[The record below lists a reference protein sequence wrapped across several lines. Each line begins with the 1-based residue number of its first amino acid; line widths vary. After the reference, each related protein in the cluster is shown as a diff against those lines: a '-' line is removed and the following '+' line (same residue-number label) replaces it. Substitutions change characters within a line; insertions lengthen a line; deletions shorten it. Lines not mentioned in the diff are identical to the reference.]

1 MMNDNEFKMVITH
14 PSKNNSFGKNIA
26 VPFISGVL
34 GCSLVLGT
42 CFGVPSIKQK
52 LFSGTGS
59 SVSTSSG
66 ASASTSENSGT
77 INTDLVSLSKYS
89 DTAVYAANKI
99 LPSIVG
105 ISITYNVTSS
115 SPLYSMFGQGRGSST
130 TSEAT
135 ASGSGIIISDD
146 GYIVTNNHVV
156 DSSSE
161 STYYDISEATSIKV
175 SLYGDD
181 TQYDAQIIGK
191 DSQTDLAVLKID
203 KTGLTAAEFGDSS
216 SVQIGEFVLAIGN
229 PYNLD
234 YSVTAGI
241 ISALDRKMT
250 IENTTYKVIQADCAI
265 NSGNSGG
272 ALVNSKGQVIG
283 ITTLKLSG
291 TGIEGVSFAIPIN
304 DTISIYQTLI
314 EKGKISRP
322 FVGISGLDIDEA
334 TAIRNGLTKGIYVDS
349 VVSGSAAE
357 EAGIKSGD
365 VIVSFDGK
373 SISTMDELNE
383 IKNTKN
389 IGDKV
394 EIEFYRKN
402 ELKTV
407 TITLGEI

>member
-1 MMNDNEFKMVITH
+1 MEDNGFVKKFEY
-14 PSKNNSFGKNIA
+14 SKSSNRKQVYTTILIS
-26 VPFISGVL
+26 FISAIIGGSCAL
-34 GCSLVLGT
+34 GIY
-42 CFGVPSIKQK
+42 FG
-52 LFSGTGS
+52 FNRASGDKVVDT
-59 SVSTSSG
+59 STS
-66 ASASTSENSGT
+66 NSKVNYD
-77 INTDLVSLSKYS
+77 ISDLNLSQVSLSNYS
-89 DTAVYAANKI
+89 DTAIYAAQKA
-99 LPSIVG
+99 LPSMV
-105 ISITYNVTSS
+105 SITVEYDVNYMGMKKSAA
-115 SPLYSMFGQGRGSST
+115 G
-130 TSEAT
+130 A
-135 ASGSGIIISDD
+135 GSGVVISDD
-146 GYIVTNNHVV
+146 GYILTNNHVISSS
-156 DSSSE
+156 DSSSFYQV
-161 STYYDISEATSIKV
+161 SDAKSVKV
-175 SLYGDD
+175 KIYGDE
-181 TQYDAQIIGK
+181 TEYTAEIIGT

-250 IENTTYKVIQADCAI
+250 VENTTYKVIQADCAI

-314 EKGKISRP
+314 EKGKVSRP

-357 EAGIKSGD
+357 EAGIEPGD
-365 VIVSFDGK
+365 IIVAFDGK
-373 SISTMDELNE
+373 NISTMDELNE

-389 IGDKV
+389 IGDKI
-394 EIEFYRKN
+394 EIRFYRKN
-402 ELKTV
+402 KEKTV
-407 TITLGEI
+407 TITLGEN

>member
-1 MMNDNEFKMVITH
+1 MEDNGFVKKFEY
-14 PSKNNSFGKNIA
+14 SKSSNRKKVYTTILIS
-26 VPFISGVL
+26 FISAIIGGSCAL
-34 GCSLVLGT
+34 GIY
-42 CFGVPSIKQK
+42 FG
-52 LFSGTGS
+52 FNRASGDKVVDT
-59 SVSTSSG
+59 STS
-66 ASASTSENSGT
+66 NSKVNYA
-77 INTDLVSLSKYS
+77 ISDLNLSQVSLSNYS
-89 DTAVYAANKI
+89 DTAIYAAQKA
-99 LPSIVG
+99 LPSMV
-105 ISITYNVTSS
+105 SITVEYDVNYMGMKKS
-115 SPLYSMFGQGRGSST
+115 
-130 TSEAT
+130 AT
-135 ASGSGIIISDD
+135 GAGSGVVISDD
-146 GYIVTNNHVV
+146 GYILTNNHVISSS
-156 DSSSE
+156 DSSSFYQV
-161 STYYDISEATSIKV
+161 SDAKSVKV
-175 SLYGDD
+175 KIYGDE
-181 TQYDAQIIGK
+181 TEYTAEIIGT

-203 KTGLTAAEFGDSS
+203 KTGLTAAEFGNSS

-250 IENTTYKVIQADCAI
+250 VENTTYKVIQADCAI

-322 FVGISGLDIDEA
+322 FVGISGLGIDEA

-407 TITLGEI
+407 TITLGEF

>member
-1 MMNDNEFKMVITH
+1 MEDNGFVKKFEY
-14 PSKNNSFGKNIA
+14 SKSSNRKKVYTTILIS
-26 VPFISGVL
+26 FISAIIGGSCAL
-34 GCSLVLGT
+34 GIY
-42 CFGVPSIKQK
+42 FG
-52 LFSGTGS
+52 FNRASGDKVVDT
-59 SVSTSSG
+59 STS
-66 ASASTSENSGT
+66 NSKVNYA
-77 INTDLVSLSKYS
+77 ISDLNLSQVSLSNYS
-89 DTAVYAANKI
+89 DTAIYAAQKA
-99 LPSIVG
+99 LPSMV
-105 ISITYNVTSS
+105 SITVEYDVNYMGMKKS
-115 SPLYSMFGQGRGSST
+115 
-130 TSEAT
+130 AT
-135 ASGSGIIISDD
+135 GAGSGVVISDD
-146 GYIVTNNHVV
+146 GYILTNNHVISSS
-156 DSSSE
+156 DSSSFYQV
-161 STYYDISEATSIKV
+161 SDAKSVKV
-175 SLYGDD
+175 KIYGDE
-181 TQYDAQIIGK
+181 TEYTAEIIGT

-203 KTGLTAAEFGDSS
+203 KTGLTAAEFGNSS

-250 IENTTYKVIQADCAI
+250 VENTTYKVIQADCAI